1 MLNLDFTGYIYG
13 KWILLCFHIG
23 RYSKENLAAWYT
35 LTSTQ
40 LGLSKWVKVVLHWTV
55 RKAALELTAPTLLLA
70 THLYSPLSTLFT
82 LVMLSCLLPADK
94 LILALSVVFIGDPF
108 LVHENFGVGL
118 PLALHDNATFNPS
131 STVRFCGCS
140 ENSDGSVV
148 KNKVL
153 DCHVMYV
160 LEACS
165 VWRKNLNG
173 CHLHRKTK

>member
-1 MLNLDFTGYIYG
+1 MLNLDFTSYIYD
-13 KWILLCFHIG
+13 KWILLCFCIG
-23 RYSKENLAAWYT
+23 TCSKENLNACYT
-35 LTSTQ
+35 LIKTQ
-40 LGLSKWVKVVLHWTV
+40 LGLSKWVKVFLHWTV

-82 LVMLSCLLPADK
+82 LVMFSCLLPADK

-148 KNKVL
+148 RNKALV
-153 DCHVMYV
+153 CYMIYV
-160 LEACS
+160 LEAWN
-165 VWRKNLNG
+165 VWRKNLYG
-173 CHLHRKTK
+173 

>member
-1 MLNLDFTGYIYG
+1 M
-13 KWILLCFHIG
+13 LCFYIG
-23 RYSKENLAAWYT
+23 RYSKENLAASYT

-40 LGLSKWVKVVLHWTV
+40 LGWSKWVKVVLHWTV

-82 LVMLSCLLPADK
+82 LVMFSCLLPADK

-118 PLALHDNATFNPS
+118 PLALHENATFNPS

-140 ENSDGSVV
+140 ENSGGSVV
-148 KNKVL
+148 GNKAL
-153 DCHVMYV
+153 YWHMMYV
-160 LEACS
+160 LKIHD
-165 VWRKNLNG
+165 VWRKKILMVSYTVD
-173 CHLHRKTK
+173 RKIK

>member
-1 MLNLDFTGYIYG
+1 MLCCYIA
-13 KWILLCFHIG
+13 
-23 RYSKENLAAWYT
+23 RYSKENLAASYT

-40 LGLSKWVKVVLHWTV
+40 LGWSKWVKVVLHWTV

-82 LVMLSCLLPADK
+82 LVMFSCLLPADK

-118 PLALHDNATFNPS
+118 PLASHEKATFKPS
-131 STVRFCGCS
+131 STVWFCGCS

-148 KNKVL
+148 RNKAL
-153 DCHVMYV
+153 DCHMIYV
-160 LEACS
+160 SEICN
-165 VWRKNLNG
+165 VWRKNL
-173 CHLHRKTK
+173 HSWLPSSS